1 MKNMNI
7 YKFIFC
13 QIILT
18 ISFLLGVNPIN
29 AQTVTAPEECIP
41 TPDFPEG
48 SLFCGGAGFVRE
60 VYFFEDF
67 DNGFGVFTE
76 DAPINAGTSVNN
88 DLTVSTN
95 GETPSFGTGPE
106 LTAGCNGNFNDG
118 EFIFLEGSFTRPNEI
133 HCMSTDIDLTNAS
146 APLTLSFWYHMFGS
160 NIGTLEVFVNN
171 NSEFILSGQQQTEN
185 GQPWEQGTADLS
197 GYAGQNITLRICMSE
212 GNGAIS
218 SFESDISIDYI
229 EIVGACRRAD
239 GIPTMN
245 QWALFLFGLIV
256 FTVFVVGIYNVY
268 GSSSLLR
275 KSA

>member
-1 MKNMNI
+1 M
-7 YKFIFC
+7 
-13 QIILT
+13 QVLR
-18 ISFLLGVNPIN
+18 
-29 AQTVTAPEECIP
+29 
-41 TPDFPEG
+41 
-48 SLFCGGAGFVRE
+48 SLF
-60 VYFFEDF
+60 
-67 DNGFGVFTE
+67 
-76 DAPINAGTSVNN
+76 
-88 DLTVSTN
+88 L
-95 GETPSFGTGPE
+95 FGT
-106 LTAGCNGNFNDG
+106 TC
-118 EFIFLEGSFTRPNEI
+118 LE
-133 HCMSTDIDLTNAS
+133 
-146 APLTLSFWYHMFGS
+146 S

-256 FTVFVVGIYNVY
+256 FTVFAVGIYNVY